1 MNGRVFSALVT
12 ITACCRHPAVYAQ
25 FTDPRTY
32 TVVPVGLNVLEL
44 DYGHAEADASL
55 DTSLEV
61 VGAHF
66 TQNEGAVS
74 CTHNFGMLGHL
85 GWVKVNVPFASVSG
99 SVAGTNTSGSTTG
112 FGDSSLQLT
121 ALLSGGRALSAAEL
135 ETYEPSTSL
144 ALSLTVSAPTGEYDA
159 NKLLNLG
166 SHRWSFKP
174 EFGVSHP
181 FGPERRWEIDGYVN
195 VEFFTDNTAYH
206 GVEILRQEPL
216 PGVEGHLSYDFTH
229 SLWASLDLRYSFR
242 GDTVVDGVSQN
253 DAQELLT
260 AGTEVSWSP
269 SASHSLVIIFA
280 KALVYRNAPAE
291 TRVALKYVYSWGARS
306 E

>member
-1 MNGRVFSALVT
+1 MNGRFFSALVA
-12 ITACCRHPAVYAQ
+12 ITASCCPPAVYAQ

-44 DYGHAEADASL
+44 DYAHAEADASL

-66 TQNEGAVS
+66 KLNEGAIS
-74 CTHNFGMLGHL
+74 YTNNFGMLGHL

-99 SVAGTNTSGSTTG
+99 SVVGTDVSGSTTG

-121 ALLSGGRALSAAEL
+121 ALLLGGKALSAAEFAA
-135 ETYEPSTSL
+135 YKPSTTL

-159 NKLLNLG
+159 DKLLNLG

-174 EFGVSHP
+174 EFAVSQP
-181 FGPERRWEIDGYVN
+181 FGPERRWEFDGYVN
-195 VEFFTDNTAYH
+195 VEFFTNNTTYH
-206 GVEILRQEPL
+206 GTEILRQEPL

-242 GDTVVDGVSQN
+242 GDTVVEGVNQD

-269 SASHSLVIIFA
+269 SSNHSLVILFA

-291 TRVALKYVYSWGARS
+291 TRVALKYVYSWGAPS

>member
-1 MNGRVFSALVT
+1 MSVRLFAALVAT
-12 ITACCRHPAVYAQ
+12 TASCCPSAVYAQ

-32 TVVPVGLNVLEL
+32 TVVPVGLNVVEL
-44 DYGHAEADASL
+44 DYAHAEGDASL
-55 DTSLEV
+55 DTSLVV

-66 TQNEGAVS
+66 KQNEGAVS
-74 CTHNFGMLGHL
+74 YTRNFGVLGHL

-99 SVAGTNTSGSTTG
+99 STAGTNISGSTTG

-121 ALLSGGRALSAAEL
+121 ALLNGGKALSEAEYAA
-135 ETYEPSTSL
+135 YKPSTTL
-144 ALSLTVSAPTGEYDA
+144 ALSLTVSAPTGKYDA
-159 NKLLNLG
+159 DKLLNLG

-174 EFGVSHP
+174 EFAVSHP
-181 FGPERRWEIDGYVN
+181 FGPERRWELDAYVN
-195 VEFFTDNTAYH
+195 VEFFTENTTYH

-216 PGVEGHLSYDFTH
+216 PGVEGHISYDFTH

-242 GDTVVDGVSQN
+242 GDTIVDGVNQN
-253 DAQELLT
+253 DAQELLVG
-260 AGTEVSWSP
+260 GTEVSWSP
-269 SASHSLVIIFA
+269 SSNHSLVILFA

-291 TRVALKYVYSWGARS
+291 TRVALKYVYSWGAAS